1 MHVIE
6 IAFSKGCHKLQL
18 ETNYKFA
25 QGAFR
30 KDNSYAPLQFFYLS
44 FLSIPN

>member
-30 KDNSYAPLQFFYLS
+30 ERIIVVPTFWKKVC
-44 FLSIPN
+44 